1 MEWYTVVKTING
13 RKYIYMQKTYR
24 EGKRVRTL
32 NRYIGPANN
41 IVYHATREVFDH
53 FDVSKA
59 GTHTGWANASFGIFF
74 SDNKDAVLEFA
85 ENTRGLADPR
95 PVYLKAARLDI
106 RNPIDLTTEGL
117 FTKAKQAPLIVK
129 LLGGEDLSPE
139 DALAY
144 LNETID
150 LGTLLEVYE
159 EIYRSL
165 DNKKLMQEHG
175 YDGIVSQFGRDEKG
189 DTIKEYVAF
198 NNSQIEPIE

>member
-1 MEWYTVVKTING
+1 MEWYRVVKVING
-13 RKYIYMQKTYR
+13 RKYIYEQKTYR
-24 EGKRVRTL
+24 EGKHVRTL

-41 IVYHATREVFDH
+41 IVYHATREVFDR

-59 GTHTGWANASFGIFF
+59 GSNTGWANASFGIFF

-85 ENTRGLADPR
+85 ENTRGVADDR
-95 PVYLKAARLDI
+95 PVFLKAARVNI
-106 RNPIDLTTEGL
+106 RNPLDLTTEGL
-117 FTKAKQAPLIVK
+117 FNKAKQAPLIVK

-150 LGTLLEVYE
+150 LGTLPEVYE
-159 EIYRSL
+159 GIYSSL

-198 NNSQIEPIE
+198 ENSQIEAIE